1 MDTFSTI
8 AGAIV
13 RLFEGVASSTDWMPL
28 VLIFAAILSAV
39 MGAFIAMRPETN
51 IVRGVAGNRNLAS
64 GRGAAKSLRNDHEN
78 LTFDRILQK
87 LENYLVHTNEN
98 ERSLLRSRMMQ
109 AGYYGDRASRIYYIM
124 RVVLAVTL
132 PVGFLYLSPTYF
144 PDMTNT
150 KLMLVAGGLAI
161 AGLYLPFRFIQS
173 RIESRQLAITEAFP
187 ESLDL
192 LVICVEA
199 GLGLDAALVRVTK
212 ELTAHH
218 PILAEQIGMVT
229 LELKMGKTRADAL
242 RNLATRT
249 GVNDVKYFVTLLI
262 QSEEL
267 GADLGETLRIQADE
281 MRATRMSR
289 AEETAN
295 KLPVKLSVAL
305 VMFILPAMFVV
316 VLGPAMISIARDV
329 LPHLGK

>member
-8 AGAIV
+8 AGEIV
-13 RLFEGVASSTDWMPL
+13 RLLDGAASGMDWIPL
-28 VLIFAAILSAV
+28 MLIFAAVVSAV
-39 MGAFIAMRPETN
+39 MGAFMAMRPDTN
-51 IVRGVAGNRNLAS
+51 IVRGITRIHDMTS
-64 GRGAAKSLRNDHEN
+64 GEGAAQSLRNDQMN
-78 LTFDRILQK
+78 LTFDRVLQK
-87 LENYLVHTNEN
+87 LEKYLVQTNEK
-98 ERSLLRSRMMQ
+98 ERSTLRSRMMQ
-109 AGYYGDRASRIYYIM
+109 AGYYGERAARICYII

-132 PVGFLYLSPTYF
+132 PVGFLYLSPDLF
-144 PDMTNT
+144 PDMKNTN
-150 KLMLVAGGLAI
+150 LMLIAGGLAL
-161 AGLYLPFRFIQS
+161 AGLYLPYRYIES
-173 RIESRQLAITEAFP
+173 RVESRQLAITESFP

-199 GLGLDAALVRVTK
+199 GLALDAAFVRVTK
-212 ELTAHH
+212 ELTSHH
-218 PILAEQIGMVT
+218 PILAEQLGLVS

-281 MRATRMSR
+281 MRSTRMSR
-289 AEETAN
+289 AEENAN
-295 KLPVKLSVAL
+295 KLPVKLAVAL

-329 LPHLGK
+329 LPHLGN